1 MVYLQSHDQV
11 ICGNLSRDVRVPDGR
26 QPKERALHRQVHRLL
41 PVPVRAQRGLGMI
54 LILNYNKDLHFIDF
68 FIYIC
73 NIPFLK

>member
-26 QPKERALHRQVHRLL
+26 QPEERALHRQVHRLL

-54 LILNYNKDLHFIDF
+54 LIFTYNKDLHFIDF
-68 FIYIC
+68 
-73 NIPFLK
+73 